1 VHLNLYSL
9 QFIYDGKKNIKPM
22 TEKQHWLADKAQER
36 AEYYY
41 TTAYKRWAL
50 ELSHDKNEVIAKDI
64 ASFVVKELLSYTED
78 DFWSAVLQLITA
90 SSHKTLYNP

>member
-1 VHLNLYSL
+1 
-9 QFIYDGKKNIKPM
+9 M
-22 TEKQHWLADKAQER
+22 TQNNKSERVLER
-36 AEYYY
+36 AQWYY
-41 TTAYKRWAL
+41 TQAYKRWAL